1 VLHYKIQCK
10 LTLTFILES
19 SVSCN
24 LSLNLPEPTG
34 TRVPLSQRRS
44 SDIWLV
50 IGRNVF
56 ILPTW
61 SGCWQA
67 LGGIQL
73 IPSLSLCK
81 GQTFMR
87 PLKVNNPMRCDIRWP
102 SDSISAEKSD
112 RCPHFSPILFRYDFM
127 SLRQSYNFTISVS
140 FGCKLL
146 KPQSVFVNTDTEQGA
161 DIFSYSATSA
171 IF

>member
-1 VLHYKIQCK
+1 MYCII

-19 SVSCN
+19 SVLCN
-24 LSLNLPEPTG
+24 LPLNLPELTG
-34 TRVPLSQRRS
+34 TRVPLSQRS

-73 IPSLSLCK
+73 IPSLSLCR

-87 PLKVNNPMRCDIRWP
+87 PLKVNNLMRRYDIRWP

-112 RCPHFSPILFRYDFM
+112 RCPHFSPILFRYYFM
-127 SLRQSYNFTISVS
+127 SLWQSYNFTISV

-146 KPQSVFVNTDTEQGA
+146 KPQSVCKHRHRAGRRHLFLQRHLC
-161 DIFSYSATSA
+161 F
-171 IF
+171 F